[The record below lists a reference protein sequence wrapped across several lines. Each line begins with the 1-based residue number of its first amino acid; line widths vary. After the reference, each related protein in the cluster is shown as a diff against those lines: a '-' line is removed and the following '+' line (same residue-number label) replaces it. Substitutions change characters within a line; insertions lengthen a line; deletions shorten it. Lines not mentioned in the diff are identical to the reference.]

1 MKKIYSLLML
11 VAMFMLGTATMF
23 AQAEKR
29 YGVPG
34 GSIGDGQNWTLDD
47 IQEGVPFV
55 LQTGI
60 SDETDMVRLD
70 AKSAFINDNNLFV
83 LERDGDNAEGEPQY
97 VLKLSKDGRYL
108 MDGSYQFD
116 ASKARA
122 WRFCI
127 VEPVVYTADDVNAD
141 PSESIVESWRNAT
154 TFAGAGEGNN
164 LIFVDAAAK
173 SDTTVTKK
181 GNVRF
186 LLSNTVGKSAYFG
199 NNLGQ
204 NLWKL
209 FPVVEL
215 TGAEYLSDAL
225 AELFP
230 DATADLYNPGT
241 EPGQISQELYDELT
255 GSYAAAEE
263 LVNNMSTDHE
273 SCVTA
278 YERCKKALEAARM
291 GAVRIQA
298 GYYFFKGTR
307 NENNA
312 TYDDGEG
319 LHWTYQ
325 KTWERPEVLDVENAK
340 YVWRIIPIEGEE
352 GFYIQN
358 YYTKRYVN
366 TATEK
371 GAYVKTTV
379 DPQER
384 FLIYPQDKDDFVIES
399 TTLKASPI
407 KGWNGEDLTALHCP
421 ADHNN
426 VVMWTTTAE
435 ASGWVFLNVPL
446 EQVQALEDK
455 LAQAK
460 LNETLKSMLGEATA
474 LTEKGYYWEFVGGS
488 HDGHLDMEEDGE
500 TPAGLLKS
508 IDNIFCNMPEAAE
521 GPLGDILDSNIGD
534 GNFFHSDWNGA
545 YDHAEEYPYLQVDLG
560 KAVSD
565 VAVKMWAR
573 KVNDNDYR
581 TGNAPGR
588 VNIWATNTP
597 DDEESWVNIANGVRP
612 EYPWGRF
619 VVNADEEEEE
629 VAAGTV
635 GYFDAHLG
643 APYQHVRFEVTH
655 RYSER
660 NNDAADFKLISNG
673 AGNFNLGEIRVFESV
688 YDKDKSL
695 AEGVPATVRQ
705 ALEKAIEAAQAELE
719 AESATQAT
727 IDALKKAME
736 AFNEAYPD
744 PVTLNNLVAEAEAQY
759 NGAEEGNDVGYFQA
773 GAKAELL
780 AATEAVKAN
789 MKSVMT
795 VDEINTLTAQIR
807 AALATFAAKLNLP
820 EVGKFYYIESATTSE
835 QAGNAQGGRMMAIGN
850 SARVKWYSQND
861 ADEAGFRIEGNPA
874 FVWKFMKQGNGYV
887 FRNVLTGEYMNNP
900 KVNNVGVYMST
911 QADTCAFT
919 FRSAKVPGLLNV
931 VCEENIFLNAQP
943 SYNNLVTWGAADGAD
958 NSAFI
963 FAEVEDNMLDE
974 IYWPINAGKT
984 TFVTLPVAVE
994 SDGFAYS
1001 VEGCGN
1007 RDGQATVELSE
1018 ITGDIAEGTPF
1029 VYNDESEADWVAF
1042 KLAAK
1047 ATDYEGLM
1055 AEAATEA
1062 KTVNGFAGTL
1072 APIAELHVDY
1082 GILHISATGAV
1093 SVVDSQRKEGVG
1105 NNGAYLTP
1113 EVPRGVAQADAYIV
1127 LDGQVTSIEG
1137 VENAA
1142 APAVVNV
1149 YNLSGVKVRSNV
1161 KSMNDLNGLPA
1172 GIYIMGNKKVLVK

>member
-47 IQEGVPFV
+47 IQVGVPFV

-60 SDETDMVRLD
+60 SDETDFVRLD
-70 AKSAFINDNNLFV
+70 AKSSFINDNNLFV
-83 LERDGDNAEGEPQY
+83 LEKDGENAEGEPQY
-97 VLKLSKDGRYL
+97 VLKLNKDGRYL
-108 MDGSYQFD
+108 MAGSYQFD

-127 VEPVVYTADDVNAD
+127 VEPVPYTADDVNAN
-141 PSESIVESWRNAT
+141 PSESIVETWRNAT
-154 TFAGAGEGNN
+154 TFAGAVDGNN

-173 SDTTVTKK
+173 NDTTVTKK
-181 GNVRF
+181 DNVRF

-204 NLWKL
+204 NLWKM

-215 TGAEYLSDAL
+215 TAAEYLSDAL

-255 GSYAAAEE
+255 GSYAAAEN

-273 SCVTA
+273 ACVAA
-278 YERCKKALEAARM
+278 YERCKKALEAART

-340 YVWRIIPIEGEE
+340 YVWRIIPIEGED

-371 GAYVKTTV
+371 GASVKTTV

-399 TTLKASPI
+399 TTLKANPI

-421 ADHNN
+421 ADLDN

-460 LNETLKSMLGEATA
+460 LNDTLKSMLGEATA
-474 LTEKGYYWEFVGGS
+474 LTAKGYYWEFVGGS

-521 GPLGDILDSNIGD
+521 GPLDEILDSNIGD

-545 YDHAEEYPYLQVDLG
+545 YPHAEAYPYLQVDLG

-619 VVNADEEEEE
+619 VINADDEEEE

-655 RYSER
+655 RYSDR
-660 NNDAADFKLISNG
+660 NNDAADFKLIGND

-695 AEGVPATVRQ
+695 AEGVPAAVRE
-705 ALEKAIEAAQAELE
+705 ALEKAIANAQAELE

-736 AFNEAYPD
+736 AFNDAYPD

-759 NGAEEGNDVGYFQA
+759 KGAEEGNDVGYFQA

-789 MKSVMT
+789 LKSVMT

-820 EVGKFYYIESATTSE
+820 EVGKFYYIQSATTDE
-835 QAGNAQGGRMMAIGN
+835 QTGSAMNGGRLSAGGN
-850 SARVKWYSQND
+850 SARVKWYDQPA
-861 ADEAGFRIEGNPA
+861 ADEKGFRIEGNPA
-874 FVWKFMKQGNGYV
+874 YVWKFMKQGNGYV
-887 FRNVLTGEYMNNP
+887 FRNALTGEYINNP
-900 KVNNVGVYMST
+900 KEDNVGVYMST

-919 FRSAKVPGLLNV
+919 FQSAKVPGLLNV

-943 SYNNLVTWGAADGAD
+943 ATYNLVTWGAADGAD
-958 NSAFI
+958 NSSFI
-963 FAEVEDNMLDE
+963 FTEVEDEMLNE

-984 TFVTLPVAVE
+984 TFLTLPVAVE
-994 SDGFAYS
+994 SDGYAYS
-1001 VEGCGN
+1001 VAGRGE
-1007 RDGQATVELSE
+1007 RDGQATVELSV

-1029 VYNDESEADWVAF
+1029 VYMDESEADWVAF

-1062 KTVNGFAGTL
+1062 KTVNGFVGTL
-1072 APIAELHVDY
+1072 AAIESLHVSY
-1082 GILHISATGAV
+1082 GILFEGRA
-1093 SVVDSQRKEGVG
+1093 VVDSKPGEGVG
-1105 NNGAYLTP
+1105 NNSAYLNPT
-1113 EVPRGVAQADAYIV
+1113 VSAADGQGDAYLP
-1127 LDGQVTSIEG
+1127 LDGKVDAIEG
-1137 VENAA
+1137 VVDAA

>member
-1 MKKIYSLLML
+1 MKKIYNLLML
-11 VAMFMLGTATMF
+11 VAMFVLGTTTMM

-29 YGVPG
+29 YQVEG
-34 GSIGDGQNWTLDD
+34 GSIGDGLSWTIDD
-47 IQEGVPFV
+47 VKVGVPFA
-55 LQTGI
+55 LQSGFTEESDFVRI
-60 SDETDMVRLD
+60 SQ
-70 AKSAFINDNNLFV
+70 KSAFINDDNLFV
-83 LERDGDNAEGEPQY
+83 LEADGENAEGEPQY
-97 VLKLSKDGRYL
+97 VLKLYKSGLYL
-108 MDGSYQFD
+108 QAEAYGFGE
-116 ASKARA
+116 SKARA
-122 WRFCI
+122 WRFCLTT
-127 VEPVVYTADDVNAD
+127 PVQYTADDINMD
-141 PSESIVESWRNAT
+141 LSESPVEDWRCATAAPNA
-154 TFAGAGEGNN
+154 EGNK
-164 LIFVDAAAK
+164 LMLVDAASKA
-173 SDTTVTKK
+173 DTTLTNKN
-181 GNVRF
+181 NVKF
-186 LLSNTVGKSAYFG
+186 LLSNDLSKTPSYGRNFSFNIWA
-199 NNLGQ
+199 
-204 NLWKL
+204 L
-209 FPVVEL
+209 FPVYEL
-215 TGAEYLSDAL
+215 QGSEYLSDAM

-230 DATADLYNPGT
+230 DNTADIYNPGT

-255 GSYAAAEE
+255 GSFAAAEE
-263 LVNNMSTDHE
+263 LINNISMDHE
-273 SCVTA
+273 ACVAA
-278 YERCKKALEAARM
+278 YERCKKALEAAKM

-340 YVWRIIPIEGEE
+340 YVWRIIPIEGED

-399 TTLKASPI
+399 TTLKANPI

-421 ADHNN
+421 ADLDN

-446 EQVQALEDK
+446 EQVQALDGK
-455 LAQAK
+455 LVQAK

-474 LTEKGYYWEFVGGS
+474 LTEKGYYWDFVGGS

-508 IDNIFCNMPEAAE
+508 IDNIFCNMPENSE
-521 GPLGDILDSNIGD
+521 GPIGDILDNNIGD
-534 GNFFHSDWNGA
+534 GNFFHSDWNGS
-545 YDHAEEYPYLQVDLG
+545 YNHAEEYPYLQVDLG

-619 VVNADEEEEE
+619 VINADDEEEE

-643 APYQHVRFEVTH
+643 AAYQHVRFEVTH
-655 RYSER
+655 RYSDR

-688 YDKDKSL
+688 YNKDMSL
-695 AEGVPATVRQ
+695 AEGVPAAVRE
-705 ALEKAIEAAQAELE
+705 ALEKAIANAQAELE

-736 AFNEAYPD
+736 AFNDAYPD

-759 NGAEEGNDVGYFQA
+759 KGAEEGNDVGYFQA

-789 MKSVMT
+789 LKSVMT

-820 EVGKFYYIESATTSE
+820 EVGKFYYIQSATTDE
-835 QAGNAQGGRMMAIGN
+835 QTGSAMNGGRLSAGGN
-850 SARVKWYSQND
+850 SARVKWYDQPA
-861 ADEAGFRIEGNPA
+861 ADEKGFRIEGNPA
-874 FVWKFMKQGNGYV
+874 YVWKFMKQGNGYV
-887 FRNVLTGEYMNNP
+887 FRNALTGEYINNP

-919 FRSAKVPGLLNV
+919 FQSAKVPGLLNV

-943 SYNNLVTWGAADGAD
+943 ATYNLVTWGAANGTD
-958 NSAFI
+958 NSAFT
-963 FAEVEDNMLDE
+963 FEEVTDELLDE
-974 IYWPINAGKT
+974 TYWAVTPEKA
-984 TFVTLPVAVE
+984 TFLTLPVAVE
-994 SDGFAYS
+994 ADGYCYS
-1001 VEGCGN
+1001 VLGRGN
-1007 RDGQATVELSE
+1007 RDGENTIELAE
-1018 ITGDIAEGTPF
+1018 ITGVIEAGTPF
-1029 VYNDESEADWVAF
+1029 VYMEENGNDMVAF
-1042 KLAAK
+1042 KLAADAK
-1047 ATDYEGLM
+1047 DYDELLATV
-1055 AEAATEA
+1055 ATEG
-1062 KTVNGFAGTL
+1062 KNVNGFVGTL
-1072 APIAELHVDY
+1072 AAIAELPVSY
-1082 GILHISATGAV
+1082 GVLYEGNA
-1093 SVVDSQRKEGVG
+1093 VVDTEAGEGVG
-1105 NNGAYLTP
+1105 NNSAYLHP
-1113 EVPRGVAQADAYIV
+1113 SVGNADAEGDKYLL
-1127 LDGQVTSIEG
+1127 LDGKVDDIQG

-1142 APAVVNV
+1142 VPAVVNV